1 MNQKLKKNRD
11 EILDYFLIFTRNNE
25 IIRNIRNRRFSI
37 FRLEKGI
44 STVDNKGDY
53 RGSGVELM
61 LYGAIEYDI
70 VVIKADSKRIINV
83 LMNHSYKTHFYL
95 SLTSMKQSKR

>member
-53 RGSGVELM
+53 IGSGVELM
-61 LYGAIEYDI
+61 LYGTIEHDA
-70 VVIKADSKRIINV
+70 VVIEVDSKRIINV
-83 LMNHSYKTHFYL
+83 LMNHS
-95 SLTSMKQSKR
+95 

>member
-53 RGSGVELM
+53 IGSGGELM
-61 LYGAIEYDI
+61 LYGAIEHDV
-70 VVIKADSKRIINV
+70 VVIEVDSKRIINV
-83 LMNHSYKTHFYL
+83 LMNHS
-95 SLTSMKQSKR
+95 

>member
-1 MNQKLKKNRD
+1 MNRFRKEMNQKLKKNRD

-53 RGSGVELM
+53 IGSGVELM
-61 LYGAIEYDI
+61 LYGTIEHDV
-70 VVIKADSKRIINV
+70 VVIEVDSKRIINV
-83 LMNHSYKTHFYL
+83 LMNHS
-95 SLTSMKQSKR
+95 

>member
-53 RGSGVELM
+53 IGSGVELM
-61 LYGAIEYDI
+61 LYEAIEHDV
-70 VVIKADSKRIINV
+70 VVIEVDSKRIINV
-83 LMNHSYKTHFYL
+83 LMNHS
-95 SLTSMKQSKR
+95 

>member
-37 FRLEKGI
+37 FRLEKEI

-53 RGSGVELM
+53 IGSKVELM
-61 LYGAIEYDI
+61 LYGAIEHDV
-70 VVIKADSKRIINV
+70 VVIEVDSKRIINV
-83 LMNHSYKTHFYL
+83 LMNHS
-95 SLTSMKQSKR
+95 

>member
-37 FRLEKGI
+37 FRLEKEI

-53 RGSGVELM
+53 IGSGVELM
-61 LYGAIEYDI
+61 LYGAIEHDV
-70 VVIKADSKRIINV
+70 VVIEVDSKRIINV
-83 LMNHSYKTHFYL
+83 LMNHS
-95 SLTSMKQSKR
+95 

>member
-1 MNQKLKKNRD
+1 MMNQKLKKNRD

-53 RGSGVELM
+53 IGSGVELM
-61 LYGAIEYDI
+61 LYGTIEHDA
-70 VVIKADSKRIINV
+70 VVIEVDSKRIINV
-83 LMNHSYKTHFYL
+83 LMNHS
-95 SLTSMKQSKR
+95 